1 VQFNSTTSIDLLPMR
16 FAFAALIAIAS
27 LATFGS
33 TARASNVSAPSTT
46 KPPMQLGLHGLPTIP
61 EGAQMLRTFT
71 VAIPLQHPFGEA
83 QGQLRVEHVLLQ
95 VGHRFWR
102 EADRCKLY
110 THQVVGMTPVVQGRT
125 MALRPTLQSG
135 TRTVACERAQD
146 DLVVAGNTAMV
157 AVQDLPSGEE
167 GVWVGERVV
176 HRASTNECVWQQQRV
191 ANKQANAQ
199 GPWRFGDL
207 SISRQTK
214 PVACDAAIQAIQ
226 DWTARGAG

>member
-1 VQFNSTTSIDLLPMR
+1 MR
-16 FAFAALIAIAS
+16 FAFAALIAITS

-33 TARASNVSAPSTT
+33 SAHASDVSAPETT
-46 KPPMQLGLHGLPTIP
+46 KPPMQLGLQGLPTIP

-83 QGQLRVEHVLLQ
+83 QGQLRVEPVLLQ
-95 VGHRFWR
+95 IGHRFWR
-102 EADRCKLY
+102 EAHRCRLY
-110 THQVVGMTPVVQGRT
+110 THQVVGMTPVGQGQA
-125 MALRPTLQSG
+125 MAFRPTLQSG
-135 TRTVACERAQD
+135 TRTVGCERVQD
-146 DLVVAGNTAMV
+146 DLVVARNTAMV
-157 AVQDLPSGEE
+157 SVQDLPSGEE

-176 HRASTNECVWQQQRV
+176 HRAATNECLWQQQRV
-191 ANKQANAQ
+191 ENKQTNAQ
-199 GPWRFGDL
+199 APWRFGDL